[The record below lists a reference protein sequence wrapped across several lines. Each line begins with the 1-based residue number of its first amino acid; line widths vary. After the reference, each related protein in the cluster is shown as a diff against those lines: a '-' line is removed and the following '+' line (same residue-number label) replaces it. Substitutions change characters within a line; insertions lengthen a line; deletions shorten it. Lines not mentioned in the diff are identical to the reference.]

1 MTQHR
6 EGLFYSKENSK
17 LTSSEPLMNRDT
29 SSRLVLDT
37 ERAVMLGNANKL
49 PKLPGYLYDGWEC

>member
-1 MTQHR
+1 
-6 EGLFYSKENSK
+6 
-17 LTSSEPLMNRDT
+17 MNRDT